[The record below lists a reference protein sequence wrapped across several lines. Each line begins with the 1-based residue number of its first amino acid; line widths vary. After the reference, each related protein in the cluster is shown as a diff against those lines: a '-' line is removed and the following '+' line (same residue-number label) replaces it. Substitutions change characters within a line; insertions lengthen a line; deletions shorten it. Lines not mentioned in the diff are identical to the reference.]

1 MAQIMNQP
9 VRTLALLT
17 ALTTATLPGL
27 GCAGNQPAV
36 VDGKM
41 PVTIDGETFMCEIV
55 ADDETRTLGLGGR
68 ESMAPD
74 EGMLF
79 SFPNSRLRS
88 FVMRDCLFDIDIIF
102 LDSAGRIVAMHHMP
116 AEEPIREDETR
127 SYSVAGVT
135 YAGTYEARLKKY
147 SSRFNAQYAIELLG
161 GTLERLEIAEGDRI
175 ELDTEY
181 LQSITR

>member
-1 MAQIMNQP
+1 MAQFMTAHA
-9 VRTLALLT
+9 RTLALLL
-17 ALTTATLPGL
+17 ALTLAALPGM
-27 GCAGNQPAV
+27 GCSSNRPAV

-41 PVTIDGETFMCEIV
+41 PVEIDGETFMCEIV
-55 ADDETRTLGLGGR
+55 ADDESRTLGLGGR
-68 ESMAPD
+68 ESMAPN

-116 AEEPIREDETR
+116 VEEPIREDETR
-127 SYSVAGVT
+127 SYSVGGVT

-147 SSRFNAQYAIELLG
+147 PSRYNAQYAIELLG
-161 GTLERLEIAEGDRI
+161 GTLERLDIAEGDRI
-175 ELDTEY
+175 DLDTEY
-181 LQSITR
+181 LQSITQ